1 VSGNFIQNSKKMDFS
16 ISEIFNQPYIRF
28 QLNMNRKLIN
38 IDRVVGKLDNILS
51 YVGGLIEII
60 ISFFAFFM
68 MSYSQYKY

>member
-1 VSGNFIQNSKKMDFS
+1 MDFS
-16 ISEIFNQPYIRF
+16 INEIFNQPYIRF